1 MTNEDFWHGELN
13 LVKAY
18 RKASKIRLEMELHHE
33 WRSGLYQIQAIAS
46 TFVKGNRYPEKPIF
60 STQKVSEEDRQREE
74 FEKQVAA
81 TNAYFERLKAS
92 MNAKAEKESA
102 QSGE

>member
-1 MTNEDFWHGELN
+1 MTSEEFWHGRLN

-18 RKASKIRLEMELHHE
+18 RKASKIRLEMEMYHE
-33 WRSGLYQIQAIAS
+33 WRAGLYQKQAIVSALS
-46 TFVKGNRYPEKPIF
+46 NGHSYPEKPFF
-60 STQKVSEEDRQREE
+60 STEQISEEDRQREE

-81 TNAYFERLKAS
+81 TNAYFERLSAS
-92 MNAKAEKESA
+92 MKAKAEKESA